1 MRSST
6 ADLRDVLH
14 TSRWCPVLNVT
25 PTISLFAALKLHL
38 KPKPKEWEVWRKKL
52 KVGSFKSAEVEADFQ
67 AGLQW
72 SFVDPS
78 SLPGNET
85 PWDHE
90 KLPFS
95 TLLKKSLGSLRRR
108 ITSAL
113 MKETWKFK
121 NWLRWRDPFIRP
133 TWHMLRVL
141 WRTLPSVLYEAT
153 SMSSFVR
160 SRTSGGLRFVQKL
173 EISERCLRSL

>member
-1 MRSST
+1 MSYTPAGDAQYWMSPRPSPCSLHWSFTSNLNPRNERSEGKSSR
-6 ADLRDVLH
+6 LVVSSQLKWKL
-14 TSRWCPVLNVT
+14 TSR
-25 PTISLFAALKLHL
+25 
-38 KPKPKEWEVWRKKL
+38 
-52 KVGSFKSAEVEADFQ
+52 Q
-67 AGLQW
+67 AYSGG
-72 SFVDPS
+72 F
-78 SLPGNET
+78 PGNET

-95 TLLKKSLGSLRRR
+95 TLLKKSLGSLQRR